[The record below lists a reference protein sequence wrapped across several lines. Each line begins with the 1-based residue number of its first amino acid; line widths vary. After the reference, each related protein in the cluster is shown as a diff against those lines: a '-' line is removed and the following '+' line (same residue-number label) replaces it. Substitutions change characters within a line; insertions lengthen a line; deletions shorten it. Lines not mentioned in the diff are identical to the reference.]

1 MCVLGVGGEQD
12 ASGLILETCLYS
24 VGQYVTVSLVFIASI
39 LSLFHL
45 WLFLLILF
53 FCHCFNPLTPRTFY
67 VFE

>member
-1 MCVLGVGGEQD
+1 MCVCVVGGGGGGEQD

-45 WLFLLILF
+45 WLF
-53 FCHCFNPLTPRTFY
+53 Y
-67 VFE
+67 